1 MNFNNDSDSEDTYN
15 IFNKKIDLKKNEQ
28 ETIKIDITSKNST
41 TNDKLLNAQKLL
53 DNQKDKLTSNT
64 NNFGA
69 NSNIGFLNSN
79 FSLGKSSLLNSLSLN
94 KETEQIPLNKVDNEE
109 FSMKKGNMKNVNEN
123 FKQRLM
129 GTNKDNKVIEKND
142 DKDIKEINSIEI
154 KNEFNNKKIVEE
166 QKDKIIDNTPK
177 IIVED
182 TSNKVMETDSNVINK
197 QKPKDENDPK
207 NKLFNMIMGKEDID
221 NKHMKYF
228 LYT

>member
-109 FSMKKGNMKNVNEN
+109 FSMKKGNMKNNIGCR
-123 FKQRLM
+123 KM
-129 GTNKDNKVIEKND
+129 KDLSFFSLEVAFALLHW
-142 DKDIKEINSIEI
+142 SHL
-154 KNEFNNKKIVEE
+154 FHYSFSFFFF
-166 QKDKIIDNTPK
+166 II
-177 IIVED
+177 IFRHHVQA
-182 TSNKVMETDSNVINK
+182 SLCVAHHAARR
-197 QKPKDENDPK
+197 
-207 NKLFNMIMGKEDID
+207 G
-221 NKHMKYF
+221 
-228 LYT
+228 

>member
-15 IFNKKIDLKKNEQ
+15 IFNKKLDLKKNEQ
-28 ETIKIDITSKNST
+28 ETIKIDISSKYST

-94 KETEQIPLNKVDNEE
+94 KETETIPMNKVDNEE
-109 FSMKKGNMKNVNEN
+109 FSMKKGNAKNVNEN
-123 FKQRLM
+123 FKQRLQ
-129 GTNKDNKVIEKND
+129 GTNKDNKVTEKIE
-142 DKDIKEINSIEI
+142 DKDIQEINSIEI
-154 KNEFNNKKIVEE
+154 NNEFNKKKIVEE
-166 QKDKIIDNTPK
+166 QKVNDNTPK

-182 TSNKVMETDSNVINK
+182 ISNKPIETEKNLNK

-207 NKLFNMIMGKEDID
+207 NKLFNMIMGKDEID

>member
-1 MNFNNDSDSEDTYN
+1 M
-15 IFNKKIDLKKNEQ
+15 DLKKNEQ
-28 ETIKIDITSKNST
+28 ETIKIDISSKYST

-94 KETEQIPLNKVDNEE
+94 KETETIPMNKVDNEE
-109 FSMKKGNMKNVNEN
+109 FSMKKRNVKNVNEN
-123 FKQRLM
+123 FKQRLQ
-129 GTNKDNKVIEKND
+129 GTNKENKVTEKIE
-142 DKDIKEINSIEI
+142 DKDIQEINSVEI
-154 KNEFNNKKIVEE
+154 NNEFNKKKIVEE
-166 QKDKIIDNTPK
+166 QKVIDNTPK

-182 TSNKVMETDSNVINK
+182 ISNKPIETEKNINK

-207 NKLFNMIMGKEDID
+207 NKLFNMIMGKDDID

>member
-15 IFNKKIDLKKNEQ
+15 IFNKKLDLKKNEQ
-28 ETIKIDITSKNST
+28 ETIKIDISSKYST

-94 KETEQIPLNKVDNEE
+94 KETETIPMNKVDNEE
-109 FSMKKGNMKNVNEN
+109 FSMKKRNVKNVNEN
-123 FKQRLM
+123 FKQRLQ
-129 GTNKDNKVIEKND
+129 GTNKENKVTEKIE
-142 DKDIKEINSIEI
+142 DKDIQEINSVEI
-154 KNEFNNKKIVEE
+154 NNEFNKKKIVEE
-166 QKDKIIDNTPK
+166 QKVIDNTPK

-182 TSNKVMETDSNVINK
+182 ISNKPIETEKNINK

-207 NKLFNMIMGKEDID
+207 NKLFNMIMGKDDID

>member
-15 IFNKKIDLKKNEQ
+15 IFNKKLDLKKNEQ
-28 ETIKIDITSKNST
+28 ETIKIDISSKYST

-94 KETEQIPLNKVDNEE
+94 KETETIPMNKVDNEE
-109 FSMKKGNMKNVNEN
+109 FSMKKGNVKNVNEN
-123 FKQRLM
+123 FKQRLQ
-129 GTNKDNKVIEKND
+129 GTNKENKVTEKIE
-142 DKDIKEINSIEI
+142 DKDIQEINSVEI
-154 KNEFNNKKIVEE
+154 NNEFNKKKIVEE
-166 QKDKIIDNTPK
+166 QKVIDNTPK

-182 TSNKVMETDSNVINK
+182 TSNKPIETEKNINK

-207 NKLFNMIMGKEDID
+207 NKLFNMIMGKDDID

>member
-15 IFNKKIDLKKNEQ
+15 IFNKKLDLKKNEQ
-28 ETIKIDITSKNST
+28 ETIKIDISSKYST

-94 KETEQIPLNKVDNEE
+94 KETETIPMNKVDNEE
-109 FSMKKGNMKNVNEN
+109 FSMKKGNVKNVNEN
-123 FKQRLM
+123 FKQRLQ
-129 GTNKDNKVIEKND
+129 GTNKENKVTEKIE
-142 DKDIKEINSIEI
+142 DKDIQEINSVEI
-154 KNEFNNKKIVEE
+154 NNEFNKKKIVEE
-166 QKDKIIDNTPK
+166 QKVIDNTPK

-182 TSNKVMETDSNVINK
+182 ISNKPIETEKNINK

-207 NKLFNMIMGKEDID
+207 NKLFNMIMGKDDID